1 MDNNKYKQKGTNSA
15 FPQEVE
21 TWIWGEDIPEWLSDL
36 AKIGAINGETNKI
49 YLEHRDLSS
58 GGYELLDSS
67 GQHTLVR
74 ASSKK
79 DYICRDLSKKK
90 GGLFVLTPLQ
100 FNLIYYG
107 TENL

>member
-21 TWIWGEDIPEWLSDL
+21 TWIWGEDIPEWLSD
-36 AKIGAINGETNKI
+36 
-49 YLEHRDLSS
+49 LEHRDLSS